1 MTTSPKDTARAL
13 TEARGIHDTLAADLV
28 TLREKLHE
36 LDHQLG
42 SERRGG
48 ADTERLTTLAGR
60 AASLRLLV
68 SDQEHDVNQA
78 AQAVEEAEAAHR
90 DATEVEDAKR
100 AREAYEQAVKTRQET
115 VDDAVDAIFREAAR
129 IQHALK
135 AENAALHKHDPQRAR
150 TSSVRSEIGVRRA
163 LAGLNPKFGQAL
175 ATIVDSAA
183 SLSQSTSGDRRELE
197 AEKKAAQAEANRIQ
211 KARLLRQ
218 QIDERVAIM
227 NARGSNP
234 SWDAQLRK
242 ELDQLEQLR
251 ETYDET
257 QLPAGFTRHAAP

>member
-90 DATEVEDAKR
+90 DATEVEDAR
-100 AREAYEQAVKTRQET
+100 LAREAYEKAVKDRQAIADE
-115 VDDAVDAIFREAAR
+115 AVDTIFREAAR
-129 IQHALK
+129 IKHALS
-135 AENAALHKHDPQRAR
+135 AEHNALHAHDPSKT
-150 TSSVRSEIGVRRA
+150 TSHRVRSANGVRRT
-163 LAGLNPKFGQAL
+163 LAGLNSKYSDAL
-175 ATIVDSAA
+175 ATIIDSAEA
-183 SLSQSTSGDRRELE
+183 LSKHTSAERRELA
-197 AEKKAAQAEANRIQ
+197 AERKAAQDEGNRAQ
-211 KARLLRQ
+211 KARLLRE

-257 QLPAGFTRHAAP
+257 QLPAGFTRHAAA

>member
-1 MTTSPKDTARAL
+1 MSISPKQAEKALQEERTAL
-13 TEARGIHDTLAADLV
+13 EAFSKDLV
-28 TLREKLHE
+28 RLRERFQEIKVE
-36 LDHQLG
+36 
-42 SERRGG
+42 
-48 ADTERLTTLAGR
+48 ADTQRRAGGDPDHLTTLAGR
-60 AASLRLLV
+60 LASIELLIR
-68 SDQEHDVNQA
+68 DQEEDVEQA
-78 AQAVEEAEAAHR
+78 AGAVERAEAALR
-90 DATEVEDAKR
+90 DATEVQDAKR

-115 VDDAVDAIFREAAR
+115 VDDAVDAIFHEAAR

-175 ATIVDSAA
+175 ATIIDSAA

-257 QLPAGFTRHAAP
+257 QLPAGFTRHAAA